1 MVFVTMPLHLSEV
14 SEAPA
19 TDVALNLKVIAV
31 FLLML
36 FEISYVRSTVFVLL
50 TFVNFSR
57 MVLCM
62 TDKVCFSHETSFTA
76 GSHTHMSFYFLVP
89 MLDFMSV

>member
-1 MVFVTMPLHLSEV
+1 MVLVTMPLHLSEV

-19 TDVALNLKVIAV
+19 TDVALNLKVNAV

-36 FEISYVRSTVFVLL
+36 FKISYVCSTVFTLV
-50 TFVNFSR
+50 TFVNFSH

-62 TDKVCFSHETSFTA
+62 TD
-76 GSHTHMSFYFLVP
+76 
-89 MLDFMSV
+89 D

>member
-31 FLLML
+31 FSLVL
-36 FEISYVRSTVFVLL
+36 FEISYVRSTVFALV
-50 TFVNFSR
+50 TFVYLSC

-62 TDKVCFSHETSFTA
+62 TDKVCFSHETSFAA
-76 GSHTHMSFYFLVP
+76 GSHTHMSLYFLVP
-89 MLDFMSV
+89 MFDFMSV

>member
-31 FLLML
+31 FSLVL
-36 FEISYVRSTVFVLL
+36 FEISYVRSTVFALV
-50 TFVNFSR
+50 TFVYFSC

-62 TDKVCFSHETSFTA
+62 TDKVCCSHETSFTA

-89 MLDFMSV
+89 MFDFMSV